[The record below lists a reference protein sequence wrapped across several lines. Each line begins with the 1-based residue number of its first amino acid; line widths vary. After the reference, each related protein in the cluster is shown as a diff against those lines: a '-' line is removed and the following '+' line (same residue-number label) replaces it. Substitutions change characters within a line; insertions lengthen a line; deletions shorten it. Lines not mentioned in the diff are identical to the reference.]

1 MMKGIPEGF
10 VPLVIIGEHEGQL
23 LVMTSETHEET
34 SALLEDAFYI
44 LHEQES
50 EQMFTKH

>member
-1 MMKGIPEGF
+1 MMKDVPEGF

-34 SALLEDAFYI
+34 GFLLEDAYLI
-44 LHEQES
+44 LQEQEDLES
-50 EQMFTKH
+50 FTKH

>member
-1 MMKGIPEGF
+1 MMKEVPEGF

-23 LVMTSETHEET
+23 LVMTSETYEET
-34 SALLEDAFYI
+34 GALLEDAFLI
-44 LHEQES
+44 LQEQES